1 MLGKSP
7 RSYSFQQI
15 ISHELN
21 EAQLNGTVLWCRHL
35 VMYGECNL
43 NDIKAIQVKF
53 LEISGKNY
61 FINMTVL

>member
-15 ISHELN
+15 ILMN
-21 EAQLNGTVLWCRHL
+21 

-53 LEISGKNY
+53 LEISGK
-61 FINMTVL
+61 IILLI